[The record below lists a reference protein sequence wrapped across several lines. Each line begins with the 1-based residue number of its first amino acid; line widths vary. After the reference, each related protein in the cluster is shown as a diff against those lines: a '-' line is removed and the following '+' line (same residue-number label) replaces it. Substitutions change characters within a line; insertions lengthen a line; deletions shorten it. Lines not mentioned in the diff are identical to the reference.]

1 MPTPPWIIIGI
12 AGVTCGGKTTLA
24 KLLHQ
29 HLKTDANALGDHV
42 RIRSVHMINQDHYFY
57 DESSDHHTWLTRLN
71 HINWEIL
78 SALNMPKMCSDI
90 RQLLGS
96 DCTLY
101 NRTIPS
107 VVSLLMPAPSDAQ
120 HTVPATTVAAVP
132 VNVLIIEGFT
142 IFNNAN
148 ILAMCHLKFHL
159 HLPYE
164 KCYERRSNRVYE
176 PADVIGYFESCV
188 WPMYE
193 KHFNEYRERHDLIV
207 LNGEASSEKCFAF
220 LLRCIRDSI

>member
-1 MPTPPWIIIGI
+1 MALPWLIIGI

-24 KLLHQ
+24 KSLHQ
-29 HLKTDANALGDHV
+29 LLKSNERALGDHV
-42 RIRSVHMINQDHYFY
+42 LVRSAHMVNQDTYFHA
-57 DESSDHHTWLTRLN
+57 ESSEHHTWLERLN

-90 RQLLGS
+90 RQLLGP

-101 NRTIPS
+101 SRTVAP
-107 VVSLLMPAPSDAQ
+107 VVSLLSS
-120 HTVPATTVAAVP
+120 ATSNSVVIPCVP

-142 IFNNAN
+142 IFNSAN

-164 KCYERRSNRVYE
+164 KCFARRSNRVYD
-176 PADVIGYFESCV
+176 PADVVGYFESCV

-193 KHFNEYRERHDLIV
+193 QHFNEYRERHDLII
-207 LNGEASSEKCFAF
+207 LNGEAKSEQCFAF
-220 LLRCIRDSI
+220 VLRCIRDSI